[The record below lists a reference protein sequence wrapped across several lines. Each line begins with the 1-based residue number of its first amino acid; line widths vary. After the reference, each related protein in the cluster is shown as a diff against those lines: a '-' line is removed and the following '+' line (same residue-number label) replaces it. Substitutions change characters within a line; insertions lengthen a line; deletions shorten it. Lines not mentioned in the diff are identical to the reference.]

1 MNSSRSRKKDK
12 EKNNVSTVDP
22 IDPREQLARLIGELL
37 AKEWLDRQMP
47 KSTRQDSVDE
57 SGLAMR
63 FEST

>member
-1 MNSSRSRKKDK
+1 MSRSRPRKKDRAR
-12 EKNNVSTVDP
+12 EPVNAINP